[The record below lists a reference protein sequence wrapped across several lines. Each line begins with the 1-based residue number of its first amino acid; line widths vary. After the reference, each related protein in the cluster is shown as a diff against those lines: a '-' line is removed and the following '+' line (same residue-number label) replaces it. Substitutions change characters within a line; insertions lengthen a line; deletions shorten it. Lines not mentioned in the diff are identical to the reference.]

1 LFEDEENGYNIEEET
16 ISENTKYKIKLGT
29 PKSEPAFP
37 VSNPTDNEPI
47 DDESFDDMP
56 MDDTPEPSDDAPF
69 DKTPFDA
76 GVEADEDEDPKKFL
90 EQLAGKMGTELRKYS
105 KKLGNPD
112 FDLEKYIINSVISA
126 THTAEMDEEDRKDI
140 INKINDSGDDE
151 DNQEKDLSSEE
162 IPDDNDSS
170 EEMPDEDSEPK
181 DEMSEND
188 KYFEPD
194 SRFAY
199 DETKS
204 VWEANDLLGEE
215 NLDLDSLSNSNE
227 MHVEDEHEGNPTRYM
242 FFSNLEQMRRQAG
255 LLLDLDEG
263 QIEAILNSGHDWA
276 ADHIATAKESIDQ
289 VFDFLMNET
298 KSGDMWKSTDIEDH
312 EDDYDYSEWSKPME
326 LQNDI
331 QISEGL
337 KYHLDNKIALGESVY
352 RYGSDKFFS
361 LLKEVKSLY
370 NQGLIKLN
378 ENDEFIVNDIDSKV
392 RVNGELFQLGYIME
406 SEEFEDKILNEGKLE
421 SVLNDAKIK
430 LMWYGYQTT
439 DDMTTQGVI
448 DKLRLLSKQ
457 RNGKKELDDLAN
469 QLEILSKGT
478 LTEAEY
484 KGKKVELNKPK
495 RGGSKKFYVY
505 VKNPKTG
512 KVKKVSFGAKSGG
525 GNLAVKLKD
534 PKARKAFADR
544 HNCSKKN
551 DKTTAGY
558 WSCRLP
564 RYSRLLNLSGS
575 GKWW

>member
-76 GVEADEDEDPKKFL
+76 GVEVDEDEDPKKFL

-105 KKLGNPD
+105 KKLGTPD

-151 DNQEKDLSSEE
+151 DNQEKDLSSKE

-188 KYFEPD
+188 KYFELD

-215 NLDLDSLSNSNE
+215 NLDLDSLSSSNE

-276 ADHIATAKESIDQ
+276 ADHIATAKESFDQ

-406 SEEFEDKILNEGKLE
+406 SEED
-421 SVLNDAKIK
+421 S
-430 LMWYGYQTT
+430 
-439 DDMTTQGVI
+439 
-448 DKLRLLSKQ
+448 
-457 RNGKKELDDLAN
+457 
-469 QLEILSKGT
+469 EIIN
-478 LTEAEY
+478 EAEY

-544 HNCSKKN
+544 HNCSQKN

-564 RYSRLLNLSGS
+564 RYAKLLGLSG
-575 GKWW
+575 GGRFW